1 VEEGIETDTEVSSI
15 YLICRKTSNYYV
27 IHLLLKRLFPLIY
40 SSTSGGGDDVSV
52 MTGISAATKPAGNL
66 GGGGDDV
73 SGKDKSMRLSNFCAY
88 MSHVATSLTNYN
100 PPSLSLSLHRHI
112 DK

>member
-1 VEEGIETDTEVSSI
+1 M
-15 YLICRKTSNYYV
+15 
-27 IHLLLKRLFPLIY
+27 LLKRLFPLIY
-40 SSTSGGGDDVSV
+40 SSTSGGGGDDVSV

-88 MSHVATSLTNYN
+88 DMSHVATSLTNYN
-100 PPSLSLSLHRHI
+100 HPSLSPSPY
-112 DK
+112 

>member
-1 VEEGIETDTEVSSI
+1 MI
-15 YLICRKTSNYYV
+15 
-27 IHLLLKRLFPLIY
+27 FPLIY
-40 SSTSGGGDDVSV
+40 TLTSGGGGDDVSV

-88 MSHVATSLTNYN
+88 DMSHVATSLTNYN
-100 PPSLSLSLHRHI
+100 PPSLSLHRHI

>member
-1 VEEGIETDTEVSSI
+1 MIFS
-15 YLICRKTSNYYV
+15 
-27 IHLLLKRLFPLIY
+27 LIY
-40 SSTSGGGDDVSV
+40 TITLGGGDDASV

-88 MSHVATSLTNYN
+88 DMSLLQIY
-100 PPSLSLSLHRHI
+100 
-112 DK
+112 

>member
-27 IHLLLKRLFPLIY
+27 LHLLLKRLFPLIY

-73 SGKDKSMRLSNFCAY
+73 SGKDKSMRLSIFCAY
-88 MSHVATSLTNYN
+88 DMSYVATSLTNYN
-100 PPSLSLSLHRHI
+100 PPSLSLHRHI